1 VITIGSGAGH
11 AVEDAFVL
19 AQALKSFFDNPR
31 LGLETY
37 MSLYQAARLPRAHKA
52 QMTSRQAGDVYEMQG
67 ADFQGLTFEQGLQV
81 IHDKFKDRMS
91 WVWGHDLEADLNETK
106 AKLGLGPDMSSGIE
120 KLRKSDTAVSVQ
132 TVAV

>member
-1 VITIGSGAGH
+1 
-11 AVEDAFVL
+11 
-19 AQALKSFFDNPR
+19 
-31 LGLETY
+31 
-37 MSLYQAARLPRAHKA
+37 
-52 QMTSRQAGDVYEMQG
+52 VYEMQG
-67 ADFQGLTFEQGLQV
+67 ADFRGLTFEQGLQV
-81 IHDKFKDRMS
+81 IHDKLKDRMS